1 MAPVKTIKHWINRIA
16 WDRQLRWPSRT
27 QLPLPCELLNIEAYR
42 HTRPACQWVIVNTP
56 DVVSLHF
63 VPGPNDS
70 CTIPQRYVT
79 SLQSSALSPL
89 PWKLVNRNVEE
100 RLYLECKFVFC
111 VCTLGECIGG
121 VLNRNLGRVRFSC
134 LLYLHW
140 ESLNLRK
147 TMPWWNN
154 NKKSEVECT
163 WKMPDSS
170 RHWCKTRGVYST
182 RIWVGGFGRLN
193 ETLTLFKTKDVN
205 FATLSKRKCC
215 SNFLPCSR
223 LD

>member
-100 RLYLECKFVFC
+100 RFYLECKFFLC
-111 VCTLGECIGG
+111 VRAFAVNALGVCSTGIWVGSDFLASCICTEKAWIC
-121 VLNRNLGRVRFSC
+121 
-134 LLYLHW
+134 
-140 ESLNLRK
+140 EK
-147 TMPWWNN
+147 KMPWWNN

-182 RIWVGGFGRLN
+182 GIWVVGGSA
-193 ETLTLFKTKDVN
+193 D
-205 FATLSKRKCC
+205 SRKPW
-215 SNFLPCSR
+215 PCSR
-223 LD
+223 HKRCKFCYPVYKEKALQ